1 MTEVMDDL
9 DSAVVVD
16 AVDAAADDAGC
27 ANRPKNGVEKPL
39 YRRDIVVAGVVG
51 STASFSV
58 CTILPNGG
66 GEEEGGGGLPILFVL
81 HGFTIMFPL
90 LLLVVLAN
98 ELLVDIPDLDA
109 NNEENR
115 LLLPP
120 AFVGEPDNEALPE
133 VPRCC

>member
-9 DSAVVVD
+9 DEGPVVV
-16 AVDAAADDAGC
+16 AVEAAADDAGC

-39 YRRDIVVAGVVG
+39 YRREVVVAGVVG
-51 STASFSV
+51 STATLSV

-66 GEEEGGGGLPILFVL
+66 GEEEEVGGPPILFML
-81 HGFTIMFPL
+81 QGLSP

-98 ELLVDIPDLDA
+98 ELLVVDIPDLDA

-120 AFVGEPDNEALPE
+120 AFVGEPDDEALPDA
-133 VPRCC
+133 PRCC

>member
-1 MTEVMDDL
+1 MTEVMDREGP
-9 DSAVVVD
+9 VVV

-39 YRRDIVVAGVVG
+39 YRREVVVAGVVG
-51 STASFSV
+51 STATLSV
-58 CTILPNGG
+58 CTTLPNGG
-66 GEEEGGGGLPILFVL
+66 EGGGGLPI
-81 HGFTIMFPL
+81 L

-98 ELLVDIPDLDA
+98 ELLVVDIPDLDA

-115 LLLPP
+115 LLLAPP
-120 AFVGEPDNEALPE
+120 AFDGEPDDNEALPE